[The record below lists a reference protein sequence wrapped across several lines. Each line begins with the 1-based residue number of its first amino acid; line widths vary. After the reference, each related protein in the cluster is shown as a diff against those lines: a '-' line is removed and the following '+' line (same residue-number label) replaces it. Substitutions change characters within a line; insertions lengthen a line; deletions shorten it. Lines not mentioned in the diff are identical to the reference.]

1 MKPSSIPTNC
11 PQLNHEKLDSYR
23 VAVEFLAITAIVLD
37 KFPRGFSQ
45 TADQLRRASL
55 SIPLNIAEGYGKR
68 TTPDRVK
75 FYGIARGSAHEC
87 GAIFD
92 SLKILKIVDDS
103 TYVHGKTLLHRV
115 VSMLIRMGA

>member
-1 MKPSSIPTNC
+1 MG
-11 PQLNHEKLDSYR
+11 EKLKSDFR
-23 VAVEFLAITAIVLD
+23 NLQVWQKCRDIRIIIWNLCKEFPSEERFRL
-37 KFPRGFSQ
+37 S
-45 TADQLRRASL
+45 DQMIRASR
-55 SIPLNIAEGYGKR
+55 SSTSNIAEGYGKR

-103 TYVHGKTLLHRV
+103 IYIHGKTLLHRV
-115 VSMLIRMGA
+115 VSMLIKMGA

>member
-1 MKPSSIPTNC
+1 MKPHSNTTTC
-11 PQLNHEKLDSYR
+11 PHLHHEKLDSYK
-23 VAVEFLAITAIVLD
+23 VAVEFLAITAKVLD

-68 TTPDRVK
+68 TTPDRSK
-75 FYGIARGSAHEC
+75 FYGIARESAHEC
-87 GAIFD
+87 CAIFD

-115 VSMLIRMGA
+115 VSILVKMGA

>member
-1 MKPSSIPTNC
+1 MKPSSIPTNS

-23 VAVEFLAITAIVLD
+23 VSIKFLAITVKVLD

-68 TTPDRVK
+68 TTPDRMK

-103 TYVHGKTLLHRV
+103 TYIHGKTLLHRV
-115 VSMLIRMGA
+115 VSMLVEMGA

>member
-1 MKPSSIPTNC
+1 MKPPSIPANC

-23 VAVEFLAITAIVLD
+23 VAVEFLAITTKVLD
-37 KFPRGFSQ
+37 RFPRGFSQ

-68 TTPDRVK
+68 TTPDRNK
-75 FYGIARGSAHEC
+75 LYGIARGSAHEC

-103 TYVHGKTLLHRV
+103 IYIRGKTLLHRV
-115 VSMLIRMGA
+115 VSMLIKMGA

>member
-1 MKPSSIPTNC
+1 
-11 PQLNHEKLDSYR
+11 
-23 VAVEFLAITAIVLD
+23 VAVEFLAITAKVLD
-37 KFPRGFSQ
+37 RFPRGFSQ

-68 TTPDRVK
+68 TTPDRTK

-92 SLKILKIVDDS
+92 SLKILEIVDDS

-115 VSMLIRMGA
+115 VSMLVKMGA